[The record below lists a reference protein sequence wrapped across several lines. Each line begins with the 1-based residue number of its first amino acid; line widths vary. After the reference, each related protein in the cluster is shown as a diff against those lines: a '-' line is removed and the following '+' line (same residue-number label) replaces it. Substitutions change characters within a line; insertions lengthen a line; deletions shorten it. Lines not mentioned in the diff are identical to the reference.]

1 MEINNFAVVGIVA
14 SFVVFL
20 IVAIVLGVQN
30 GRLVA
35 ALTEAFTAA
44 QSSQP
49 LIDAIRGLAHSIPAE
64 SANAGLS
71 FLTNLKAFT
80 PDEIDKLLDAIRL
93 FGEKALVP
101 KEITQPPAAPAVKP
115 PLPGTEG

>member
-1 MEINNFAVVGIVA
+1 MSQSDFTLVGIVVA
-14 SFVVFL
+14 FVVF
-20 IVAIVLGVQN
+20 VAVVIFQGVQN

-35 ALTEAFTAA
+35 ALTETFTAA
-44 QSSQP
+44 QSNQP
-49 LIDAIRGLAHSIPAE
+49 LIDAIRGLAHSIPAD

-101 KEITQPPAAPAVKP
+101 KEIVPEIKPAPPG
-115 PLPGTEG
+115 LEG